1 MARILLAEDEPINA
15 QMAAFICRRAG
26 HHVRVAADGLRALEL
41 LTEGE
46 PFDLVLADVL
56 MPRMDGIALTQ
67 AIRLLPALSGLPV
80 VGLTALAGS
89 DDQAAMLRAGMNRV
103 ITKPCHA
110 RAIETAIA
118 EVLEACRAQAFKE
131 NFSET

>member
-41 LTEGE
+41 LASE

-56 MPRMDGIALTQ
+56 MPRMDGIAMTH
-67 AIRLLPALSGLPV
+67 AIRLLPALAGLPV
-80 VGLTALAGS
+80 VGLTAMGGR
-89 DDQAAMLRAGMNRV
+89 DDHAAMLRAGMNRV
-103 ITKPCHA
+103 ITKPCRA
-110 RAIETAIA
+110 RDIESAIA
-118 EVLEACRAQAFKE
+118 EVLESSRAQAYKE
-131 NFSET
+131 KFSET

>member
-26 HHVRVAADGLRALEL
+26 HHVRVASDGLRALEL
-41 LTEGE
+41 LAHE

-56 MPRMDGIALTQ
+56 MPRMDGISLTH
-67 AIRLLPALSGLPV
+67 AIRLTPALAGLPV
-80 VGLTALAGS
+80 IGLTALAGA
-89 DDQAAMLRAGMNRV
+89 DDHVAMLRAGMSRI

-110 RAIETAIA
+110 RAIESAIA
-118 EVLEACRAQAFKE
+118 EVLEACRTQASEE
-131 NFSET
+131 NFSES

>member
-26 HHVRVAADGLRALEL
+26 HHVRVASDGLRALEL
-41 LTEGE
+41 LARE

-56 MPRMDGIALTQ
+56 MPRMDGITMTH
-67 AIRLLPALSGLPV
+67 AIRLDPALEGLPV
-80 VGLTALAGS
+80 VGLTAMAGR
-89 DDQAAMLRAGMNRV
+89 DDQATMLRAGMNRI

-110 RAIETAIA
+110 RDIETAIA
-118 EVLEACRAQAFKE
+118 EVLGASQAQAFKE
-131 NFSET
+131 KFSET